1 MNACNDVVNC
11 GSLDVKCCDFNIEVV
26 GTSMSRSWNFNVLD
40 GCTVYVHDTGGLR
53 HLAVMSIR
61 VECRIS
67 THYSLQYRVWQGT
80 FATDNPE

>member
-40 GCTVYVHDTGGLR
+40 GCTVYVHTK
-53 HLAVMSIR
+53 
-61 VECRIS
+61 
-67 THYSLQYRVWQGT
+67 Q
-80 FATDNPE
+80 